1 MEIELLQAFIS
12 EKAYILIPT
21 IYIIGMFLKSLE
33 SIPDKYIPM
42 VLLFIS
48 IVLSAS
54 INGLGADSFIQAVLC
69 CGVAV
74 FFNQTFKQ
82 ITKK

>member
-12 EKAYILIPT
+12 EKAYILIPS
-21 IYIIGMFLKSLE
+21 IYIIGMFLKSLQA
-33 SIPDKYIPM
+33 IPDKYIPIL
-42 VLLFIS
+42 LLFIS

>member
-21 IYIIGMFLKSLE
+21 IYIIGMFLKSIE
-33 SIPDKYIPM
+33 TVPDKYIPIL
-42 VLLFIS
+42 LLFIS
-48 IVLSAS
+48 VVLSAS